1 MFNFKSIQFIKS
13 MVEIPSSIIKT
24 IQFHYN
30 LEEDCF
36 LRIYFKNSKE
46 FLDIY
51 DFADLIITGISN
63 YSDKTYTT
71 KDFQITNEK
80 LYMLC
85 YDDNNPFADDVIMNE
100 DGKILM
106 HTRHG
111 FDDFNILIDELDS
124 DIE

>member
-1 MFNFKSIQFIKS
+1 MFKFKSIQFIKS
-13 MVEIPSSIIKT
+13 MVEIPSSIIKA

-30 LEEDCF
+30 LEEDCVI
-36 LRIYFKNSKE
+36 RIYFKDSNE
-46 FLDIY
+46 FLNVY

-63 YSDKTYTT
+63 YSDRTYTT

-85 YDDNNPFADDVIMNE
+85 YDENNPFAEDVIMNE

-106 HTRHG
+106 HTGYG
-111 FDDFNILIDELDS
+111 FDDFNILIDELNS